1 MQHPIASIL
10 TSVVLLVTGIITLLQ
25 GSFFLYVGIVAVV
38 IAVMNGLVAMGR
50 MSGTGGGELDRR

>member
-10 TSVVLLVTGIITLLQ
+10 TALILLVTGVITAFQ
-25 GSFFLYVGIVAVV
+25 GNFFLYIGIVACV

-50 MSGTGGGELDRR
+50 MSATGRGDLDRR